1 MIAILKQSA
10 SDEAVSHIVSWI
22 EKKGLKTDVSRGENE
37 TIIGLVGDTTKI
49 DPFLLE
55 SMDVV
60 ERVQRVSEPFKRA
73 NRKFHPEDSVIDCG
87 HGVKIG
93 GDQFQVIAGPCSVEG
108 ENLIR
113 IARRVKA
120 AGATMLRGGAY
131 KPRTSPYAYQG
142 MGPAGLDLLCEASAE
157 LDMPIVTEIMDPRD
171 VQVFLDKK
179 IDVMQIGARNAQNF
193 PLLKEVGKTQT
204 PILLKRGMSGTID
217 ELLMAAE
224 YIMSE
229 GNDNVILCERGIR
242 TFETRT
248 RNTFDLNAV
257 PVLHH
262 LSHLPVVADII
273 YRGAKLLQNAVYHMD
288 RQYWAWSRWVY
299 LGLFVLLFAVCCLT
313 LTRRLHSRNLGTLP
327 GRTMTFIMVGYQLS
341 MNIFV
346 NLFNAFSVDSAPR
359 IFTVY
364 SVYDEVTTI
373 LLFFLLCEILQ
384 RSDAE
389 WDNMVLQQMMR
400 QQRQQME
407 LSKETV
413 ELINIKCHD
422 IRKQLYTLGSRVPT
436 EELDEL
442 KKAVDIYGSTVKTGN
457 ETLDVLL
464 AERSIVCKGRGI
476 QLDYIADGAKLDFL
490 KPGEV
495 YSLFGNALDNAIEA
509 VTPLEPDRRYIGL
522 QVRAE
527 RGMLLIRMENCAA
540 EPLHFVDGLPQT
552 TKGDAR
558 WHGFGVKSIRRIVQ
572 QHGGTLTM
580 QAQDGMFRLVALL
593 PLK

>member
-120 AGATMLRGGAY
+120 AGRHDAARWRLQAPHLPLRLPGY
-131 KPRTSPYAYQG
+131 
-142 MGPAGLDLLCEASAE
+142 GPAGLDLLCEASAE

-262 LSHLPVVADII
+262 LSHLPVVADPSHATG
-273 YRGAKLLQNAVYHMD
+273 YTRYVEPMALAATACGANGLEIEVHD
-288 RQYWAWSRWVY
+288 EPSRAWS
-299 LGLFVLLFAVCCLT
+299 
-313 LTRRLHSRNLGTLP
+313 
-327 GRTMTFIMVGYQLS
+327 
-341 MNIFV
+341 
-346 NLFNAFSVDSAPR
+346 
-359 IFTVY
+359 
-364 SVYDEVTTI
+364 
-373 LLFFLLCEILQ
+373 
-384 RSDAE
+384 
-389 WDNMVLQQMMR
+389 
-400 QQRQQME
+400 
-407 LSKETV
+407 
-413 ELINIKCHD
+413 
-422 IRKQLYTLGSRVPT
+422 
-436 EELDEL
+436 
-442 KKAVDIYGSTVKTGN
+442 
-457 ETLDVLL
+457 
-464 AERSIVCKGRGI
+464 
-476 QLDYIADGAKLDFL
+476 DGAQ
-490 KPGEV
+490 
-495 YSLFGNALDNAIEA
+495 AL
-509 VTPLEPDRRYIGL
+509 TPD
-522 QVRAE
+522 QFDDT
-527 RGMLLIRMENCAA
+527 M
-540 EPLHFVDGLPQT
+540 
-552 TKGDAR
+552 
-558 WHGFGVKSIRRIVQ
+558 RRIRAIREVVCQ
-572 QHGGTLTM
+572 ETM
-580 QAQDGMFRLVALL
+580 E
-593 PLK
+593 